1 MVVRWVHRSSF
12 TISPPAPN
20 KPVRIPPMLNV
31 GPGPSHGSWL
41 VDPGW
46 YGRVVVEAEG
56 TNEGLASRPVS
67 FVVMMPSCTY
77 IVHGLK
83 LENKKKKRTRASRIC
98 KHGADVRSRFVLL
111 VRGLAARKWRRKG
124 TWCSGS

>member
-20 KPVRIPPMLNV
+20 KPVRIPPMPNV

-56 TNEGLASRPVS
+56 TNEGLADLQARCGRAFPPRAV
-67 FVVMMPSCTY
+67 
-77 IVHGLK
+77 GA
-83 LENKKKKRTRASRIC
+83 RASGEKVGEERNMVFRILRERRC
-98 KHGADVRSRFVLL
+98 VFGSVRACVRVDADVR
-111 VRGLAARKWRRKG
+111 
-124 TWCSGS
+124 